1 MDATLERIEQAQRS
15 IAPGLDALVAR
26 HLPPPDTVSLGA
38 RPMAVEVS
46 ALPQDQPAIQSAASE
61 IASDVLFRRELNA
74 EFRRL
79 ERARQQSQTLRDG
92 LQAQLEKL
100 QRMAQA

>member
-1 MDATLERIEQAQRS
+1 MRRS
-15 IAPGLDALVAR
+15 NASNKHNAPSRLDWTRLSLAIC
-26 HLPPPDTVSLGA
+26 PPDTVSLGA